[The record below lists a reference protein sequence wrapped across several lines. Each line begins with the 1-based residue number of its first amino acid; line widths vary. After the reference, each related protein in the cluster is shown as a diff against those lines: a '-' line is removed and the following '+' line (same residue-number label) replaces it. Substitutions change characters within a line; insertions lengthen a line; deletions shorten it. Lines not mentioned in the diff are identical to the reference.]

1 MNNKPSRFAFFA
13 VLVFELVFL
22 MAARTP
28 ADSDL
33 FWHLAAGEQT
43 LQTGHPVLSDT
54 FSYTRAGAAW
64 INHSWLG
71 EVVLAWAYR
80 VGGWVGLG
88 FLVACL
94 AAFSL
99 LVVYWMMSGPP
110 LWRAFLIVLI
120 ATVSA
125 PVWSPRPQLF
135 TLICLAVVWGLVRK
149 SRGGAGKHL
158 FLLPLLFMIWSNL
171 HGGYSLGLILLGC
184 QILGM
189 GLDRF
194 SRHQDAPSLRS
205 IGQWGLWSVVSG
217 LAVLINPNGLNIWK
231 IPFQTVGVQ
240 VLQQAI
246 PEWAS
251 PDFHVTFQQP
261 FLLMLAGLL
270 LVLGLSGRRVEGGG
284 LIATVAFTTLA
295 LMARRNFG
303 PFAIVAGPLLA
314 DYGWLVLERLMA
326 GGSPFLN
333 RLVNL
338 GGAGKATRP
347 HLLLDASILGLLALA
362 CLAKGFAVSQPEQM
376 SRALQASYPVKAV
389 AWIREN
395 QPPGRLFNE
404 YAWGGYIIWALR
416 EYPVFVDGR
425 TDLYGDE
432 IIGEW
437 LQVVNQ
443 KQGWMDLIDRYQIR
457 LMLISADS
465 QLTARLKTCGWRLV
479 YRDDVASVLV
489 RQEQG
494 FR

>member
-1 MNNKPSRFAFFA
+1 MNNQPSRFPFFA

-22 MAARTP
+22 MAVRTP
-28 ADSDL
+28 VDSDL
-33 FWHLAAGEQT
+33 FWHLAVGEQT
-43 LQTGHPVLSDT
+43 LQTGHPMLSDT
-54 FSYTRAGAAW
+54 FSYTREGAAW

-80 VGGWVGLG
+80 VGGWVGLS

-94 AAFSL
+94 AGFSL
-99 LVVYWMMSGPP
+99 LIVYWMMSGPP

-135 TLICLAVVWGLVRK
+135 TLVCLAILWSLIRK
-149 SRGGAGKHL
+149 FRGGAGKAL
-158 FLLPLLFMIWSNL
+158 FFLPFLFVIWSNL
-171 HGGYSLGLILLGC
+171 HGGYSLGFILLGC

-189 GLDRF
+189 GLDRVL
-194 SRHQDAPSLRS
+194 RRQDAPSLRS
-205 IGQWGLWSVVSG
+205 IGQWGMWSVVSG
-217 LAVLINPNGLNIWK
+217 LAVLINPNGLNTWR

-251 PDFHVTFQQP
+251 PDFHVSFQQP

-270 LVLGLSGRRVEGGG
+270 LAFGLSGRKVEGGG
-284 LIATVAFTTLA
+284 LAATVVFSTLA
-295 LMARRNFG
+295 LMARRNVG
-303 PFAIVAGPLLA
+303 PFAIVTGPLLA
-314 DYGWLVLERLMA
+314 EYGWQVLERLKA
-326 GGSPFLN
+326 GGNSLLN

-338 GGAGKATRP
+338 GSTGETTKPR
-347 HLLLDASILGLLALA
+347 LLLDASILGLLALA
-362 CLAKGFAVSQPEQM
+362 CLVKGFAVSQPEQM

-404 YAWGGYIIWALR
+404 YAWGGYIIYALP

-437 LQVVNQ
+437 LRIMNQ
-443 KQGWMDLIDRYQIR
+443 EEGWMDLINRYHIR
-457 LMLISADS
+457 LMLIPADS
-465 QLTARLKTCGWRLV
+465 RLPSRLKTQGWRLA
-479 YRDDVASVLV
+479 YQDDVASVLI

>member
-1 MNNKPSRFAFFA
+1 
-13 VLVFELVFL
+13 

-28 ADSDL
+28 VDSDL

-43 LQTGHPVLSDT
+43 LQTGHPALSDT

-71 EVVLAWAYR
+71 EVVLAWTYR
-80 VGGWVGLG
+80 VGGWVGLS
-88 FLVACL
+88 FLVAFL

-99 LVVYWMMSGPP
+99 LMVYWMMSGPP

-120 ATVSA
+120 AAVSA

-135 TLICLAVVWGLVRK
+135 TLICLAMAWSLVRK
-149 SRGGAGKHL
+149 FRGAVEKRL
-158 FLLPLLFMIWSNL
+158 FLLPLLFMGWSNL
-171 HGGYSLGLILLGC
+171 HGGYSLGFILLGC

-189 GLDRF
+189 GFDLFLR
-194 SRHQDAPSLRS
+194 RQDAPSLRS
-205 IGQWGLWSVVSG
+205 IRQWSLWSAVSG
-217 LAVLINPNGLNIWK
+217 LAVLINPNGLNTWK

-251 PDFHVTFQQP
+251 PDFHATFQQP

-270 LVLGLSGRRVEGGG
+270 LAFGLSGRRVEGGG
-284 LIATVAFTTLA
+284 LAVTVAFTTLA

-303 PFAIVAGPLLA
+303 PFAIVTGPLLA
-314 DYGWLVLERLMA
+314 EYGWLVLERLEA
-326 GGSPFLN
+326 EGSPFLK
-333 RLVNL
+333 RLANL
-338 GGAGKATRP
+338 RGTGETARP
-347 HLLLDASILGLLALA
+347 RLILDASILGMLALA

-376 SRALQASYPVKAV
+376 TRALQAAYPVKAV

-404 YAWGGYIIWALR
+404 YAWGGYIIWALP

-443 KQGWMDLIDRYQIR
+443 EKGWMDLVERYQIR

-465 QLTARLKTCGWRLV
+465 QLTFHLKNCGWRLA
-479 YRDDVASVLV
+479 YQDDVASVLV